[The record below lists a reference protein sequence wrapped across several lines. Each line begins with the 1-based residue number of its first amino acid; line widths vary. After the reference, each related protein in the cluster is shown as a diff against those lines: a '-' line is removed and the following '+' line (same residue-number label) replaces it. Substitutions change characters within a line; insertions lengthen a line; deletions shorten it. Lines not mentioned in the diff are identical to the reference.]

1 VNKTIKVFH
10 PTSEVEGTI
19 SLQGSKSIAN
29 RVLIIQALCKQ
40 PFSVSNLP
48 ECDDTLVMNES
59 LQHQDRPL
67 HHVKLAG
74 TAGRFLSAYY
84 ATRKGTQIIDADEG
98 LKNRPV
104 LPLINVLKEI
114 GCDIQSVNGDDRFPF
129 IFGSFE
135 KQISSEVFLNE
146 NITSQFVSALLMT
159 APDLPEGL
167 TIHLPE
173 NQVSAPY
180 IQMTIAVMSYF
191 GVAVSQKDNVL
202 TVLPQHYQGKDIF
215 IEGDWSSASYY
226 FGIAALSRKVRLIL
240 HGLSANSWQGDLS
253 IVEVAP
259 VFGLDVF
266 FENNTLIIEKNPEIK
281 EKRSFDFDFKSTP
294 DLFQTLCITA
304 AAGGKQAVFTGLQTL
319 PYKETDRIKAI
330 QETLAKCSVFLSAM
344 PSKFSKK
351 TGETVYF
358 MDGDYQHPDENVVFD
373 TFHDHRM
380 AMSMAML
387 ATKGVVHI
395 NDPSVVNKSYPSFWK
410 DLQLIGFVVEE
421 SSH

>member
-1 VNKTIKVFH
+1 MNKTIKVFH
-10 PTSEVEGTI
+10 PTGEVEGII
-19 SLQGSKSIAN
+19 SLEGSKSIAN

-135 KQISSEVFLNE
+135 KQKSSEVFLNE

-180 IQMTIAVMSYF
+180 IQMTISVMSYF
-191 GVAVSQKDNVL
+191 GVTVSQKDNVL
-202 TVLPQHYQGKDIF
+202 MVAHQHYQGKDIF
-215 IEGDWSSASYY
+215 IEGDWSSVSYY
-226 FGIAALSRKVRLIL
+226 FGIAALSRKAKLIL
-240 HGLSANSWQGDLS
+240 HGLSANSWQGDSS
-253 IVEVAP
+253 IVDVAA

-266 FENNTLIIEKNPEIK
+266 FENNTLIIEKNPEMK

-304 AAGGKQAVFTGLQTL
+304 AGCGKQGVFTGLQTL
-319 PYKETDRIKAI
+319 PYKETDRIKAV
-330 QETLAKCSVFLSAM
+330 QETLTKCNVFLSAM

-358 MDGDYQHPDENVVFD
+358 LDGDYQHPEENVVFD
-373 TFHDHRM
+373 TYHDHRM
-380 AMSMAML
+380 AMSIAML
-387 ATKGVVHI
+387 ATKGVIHI

>member
-1 VNKTIKVFH
+1 MNKTIKVFH

-19 SLQGSKSIAN
+19 SLEGSKSIAN
-29 RVLIIQALCKQ
+29 RVLIIQALCRQ
-40 PFSVSNLP
+40 PFSVENLP
-48 ECDDTLVMNES
+48 QCDDTLVMLES
-59 LQHQDRPL
+59 LKDRNKTH

-114 GCDIQSVNGDDRFPF
+114 GCDIQSVKGDDRFPF

-135 KQISSEVFLNE
+135 KQQSSEVFLNE

-180 IQMTIAVMSYF
+180 IQMTISVMSYF
-191 GVAVSQKDNVL
+191 GVTVSQKDNVL

-226 FGIAALSRKVRLIL
+226 FGIAALSQKARLKL
-240 HGLSANSWQGDLS
+240 HGLSANSWQGDAS
-253 IVEVAP
+253 IMDVAH

-266 FENNTLIIEKNPEIK
+266 FENNTLIIEKNPEMK
-281 EKRSFDFDFKSTP
+281 EKRSFDYDFKTTP

-304 AAGGKQAVFTGLQTL
+304 AGCGKQGLFTGLQTL

-330 QETLAKCSVFLSAM
+330 QEILAKCSVFLSAM

-358 MDGDYQHPDENVVFD
+358 LDGTYQHPDENVVFD
-373 TFHDHRM
+373 TYHDHRM
-380 AMSMAML
+380 AMSIAML
-387 ATKGVVHI
+387 ATKGVIHI
-395 NDPSVVNKSYPSFWK
+395 NDPFVVNKSYPTFWK
-410 DLQLIGFVVEE
+410 DLQVIGFEVEE
-421 SSH
+421 ISD